1 MAGKDYYLILGV
13 TRSETPAGIRAR
25 YRDLVRTLHPDVAG
39 AESTPAFRAVTE
51 AYKVL
56 ADPAARRRHNTELAT
71 REERLRIQPVSPAA
85 ARRPAQP
92 VSLLAEPLAIRPSF
106 EALLERLLRNF
117 TEVGVPKAERAQ
129 GLTLEVVLTPD
140 EAVTGVELPIGVP
153 HIVPCAECG
162 GSGRVWLFPCM
173 ACGEA
178 GVIAGERVIRISI
191 PPRVRSGSVL
201 ELPLDG
207 VGIRNL
213 YLRLYVRIEW
223 IGSQVHVSFL
233 HPQSGQPH

>member
-1 MAGKDYYLILGV
+1 MEGKDYYLILGV

-25 YRDLVRTLHPDVAG
+25 YRDLARTLHPDVAG

-56 ADPAARRRHNTELAT
+56 ADPAARRRHNSELAT
-71 REERLRIQPVSPAA
+71 REEHLRIQPAPPAV
-85 ARRPAQP
+85 ARRRGEA
-92 VSLLAEPLAIRPSF
+92 VSLLGEPLAVRPSF
-106 EALLERLLRNF
+106 EALLERLFRNF
-117 TEVGVPKAERAQ
+117 TEVGIPKAERPE
-129 GLTLEVVLTPD
+129 GLTLEVILTPD
-140 EAVTGVELPIGVP
+140 EAMTGVELPVGVP
-153 HIVPCAECG
+153 HIVPCRECG
-162 GSGRVWLFPCM
+162 GSGRVWLFPCVS
-173 ACGEA
+173 CGEA

-213 YLRLYVRIEW
+213 YLRLYVRIE
-223 IGSQVHVSFL
+223 
-233 HPQSGQPH
+233 

>member
-1 MAGKDYYLILGV
+1 MEGKDYYLILGV

-25 YRDLVRTLHPDVAG
+25 YRDLARTLHPDVAG

-71 REERLRIQPVSPAA
+71 REERLRIQPVPTGAA
-85 ARRPAQP
+85 PWHAEP
-92 VSLLAEPLAIRPSF
+92 VSLLGEPLAVRPSL

-117 TEVGVPKAERAQ
+117 TGVGVPKAERPE
-129 GLTLEVVLTPD
+129 GLTLEVILTPE
-140 EAVTGVELPIGVP
+140 EAVTGVELPVGLP
-153 HIVPCAECG
+153 HIVPCTECG
-162 GSGRVWLFPCM
+162 GSGRVWLFPCVS
-173 ACGEA
+173 CGES

-191 PPRVRSGSVL
+191 PPSVRSGSVL

-213 YLRLYVRIEW
+213 YLRLYVRIE
-223 IGSQVHVSFL
+223 
-233 HPQSGQPH
+233 